1 MTLIKQFLKGLV
13 FGSAVGAVGGLLFA
27 PRSGNDT
34 RKKLID
40 ELDEA
45 ADLTLDLNNSL
56 NHFKEA
62 LAETKETAAALIPEF
77 QDSIQKD
84 VQEFKFQAEPRI
96 TQIQEQVEK
105 ISTNLPELPEENLH

>member
-1 MTLIKQFLKGLV
+1 MIKNFLKGLV

-34 RKKLID
+34 RQKLID

-45 ADLTLDLNNSL
+45 ADLTMDLNNSL
-56 NHFKEA
+56 SHFKEA
-62 LAETKETAAALIPEF
+62 LIETKETASTLIPEF

-84 VQEFKFQAEPRI
+84 VMEFKFQAEPRI
-96 TQIQEQVEK
+96 AQIQEQVEK
-105 ISTNLPELPEENLH
+105 ISANLPELPEENLH